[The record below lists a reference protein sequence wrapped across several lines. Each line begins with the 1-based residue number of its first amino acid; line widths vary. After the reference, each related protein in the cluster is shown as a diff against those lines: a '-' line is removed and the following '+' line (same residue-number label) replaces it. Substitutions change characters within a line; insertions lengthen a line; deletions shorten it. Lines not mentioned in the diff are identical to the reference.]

1 MNKKGFTLIEL
12 LIVVAII
19 GIVAAIAIPNLL
31 VALQKGKQKATM
43 GDMKSIGVSIE
54 SYITDWS
61 FAPQIATGSLVGLQT
76 AWFQPFYI
84 KILPTQDAWGTVFNY
99 VAPGVIGA
107 IDQDLY
113 SIDSWGRNKAAD
125 AAPAQPLYDVVTLSD
140 FNNDITYSNGF
151 FTVGPRVK
159 K

>member
-19 GIVAAIAIPNLL
+19 GIIAAIAIPNLL

-43 GDMKSIGVSIE
+43 GDMKSIGNSVE
-54 SYITDWS
+54 SYLTDWS
-61 FAPQIATGSLVGLQT
+61 IVPQVGPGNVSVLNV
-76 AWFQPFYI
+76 AWFTPFYI
-84 KILPTQDAWGTVFNY
+84 KILPLT
-99 VAPGVIGA
+99 
-107 IDQDLY
+107 
-113 SIDSWGRNKAAD
+113 DSWGTQFLYTPQTALDEYTVTSYGRNKVLGGD
-125 AAPAQPLYDVVTLSD
+125 PPQPLYDVTAISD
-140 FNNDITYSNGF
+140 FNYDLIFSNGF